1 LKILLLEPYFT
12 GSHKAWAEG
21 YQSNSSHEIKIISLP
36 GQFWKWR
43 MHGGA
48 ITIAKEFLQSDFIPD
63 LIIATDM
70 LDLTTFVSLTKSE
83 TADIPT
89 VLYFH
94 ENQITYPWSSL
105 DRDVI
110 EKRDIH
116 YGFINISSALA
127 ADHVLFN
134 SAYHLESFLSGATN
148 VLKHF
153 PDYQELDSINEIQSK
168 SEILYLGMDLLQ
180 FDSYKEEKKGEPI
193 IVWNHRWE
201 YDKNPEPFFHL
212 LYRLQDENYA
222 FQIVILGENFQST
235 PNIFDEA
242 KERLKDRI
250 IHYGYC
256 KDFKEYA
263 RWLWKADILP
273 VTSNQDFFGVSIMEA
288 IYCGVYPILPKRL
301 TYPELL
307 PNEWH
312 HNHLY
317 DNEDGLYELVKLR
330 IKDMKE
336 NRTSLNR
343 DWIHKF
349 DWKSMGGEY
358 DKLFNSYI

>member
-1 LKILLLEPYFT
+1 MKILLLEPYFT

-21 YQSNSSHEIKIISLP
+21 YQSNSSHEINIISLP

-48 ITIAKEFLQSDFIPD
+48 ITMAKEFLQSNVDPD

-70 LDLTTFVSLTKSE
+70 LDLTTFLSLTKSK
-83 TADIPT
+83 TAEIPT

-94 ENQITYPWSSL
+94 ENQITYPWSSS

-134 SAYHLESFLSGATN
+134 SKYHLESFVSGATKA
-148 VLKHF
+148 LKHF
-153 PDYQELDSINEIQSK
+153 PDHQELDSINDIQLK
-168 SEILYLGMDLLQ
+168 SEVLYLGMDLLQ
-180 FDSYKEEKKGEPI
+180 FDGYKDEKKGDPI
-193 IVWNHRWE
+193 ILWNHRWE
-201 YDKNPEPFFHL
+201 YDKNPESFFHL
-212 LYRLQDENYA
+212 LYRLDDENYS
-222 FQIVILGENFQST
+222 FQIVILGENFQSI

-242 KERLKDRI
+242 KERLDDRI

-263 RWLWKADILP
+263 RWLWKSDILP
-273 VTSNQDFFGVSIMEA
+273 VTSNQDFFGISIMEA

-307 PNEWH
+307 PDIYH
-312 HNHLY
+312 SNHLY
-317 DNEDGLYELVKLR
+317 DSEDDLYEMVKKSIQNIGMVR
-330 IKDMKE
+330 QNSMV
-336 NRTSLNR
+336 
-343 DWIHKF
+343 DWIQKF
-349 DWKSMGGEY
+349 DWKKMAPLY
-358 DKLFNSYI
+358 DKLFYSYI